1 MVDRCGFFGVATV
14 LLFLLTVNA
23 AFVGVSVGV
32 KKGDWIEY
40 SVTTT
45 GTPIEG
51 HDVTWARMEILE
63 VKGTDITVNVTTKA
77 RNGTF
82 ESGIMDLN
90 PAEGRVGVW
99 FIIPANLNPGD
110 TFFDAYSG
118 RNVTIEGSKERT
130 IAGAMRTVTHATTP
144 ERIKSWDKSTG
155 VFVESIDTLQNYTL
169 NAIADKTNMW
179 ASQIFGLDP
188 LYFYFVAF
196 VAAAAAV
203 TVIYAL
209 HVRRKSSKK

>member
-1 MVDRCGFFGVATV
+1 MVDRCGFLRVATV

-118 RNVTIEGSKERT
+118 RNVTIEGSKQRM

-188 LYFYFVAF
+188 LYFYFASF